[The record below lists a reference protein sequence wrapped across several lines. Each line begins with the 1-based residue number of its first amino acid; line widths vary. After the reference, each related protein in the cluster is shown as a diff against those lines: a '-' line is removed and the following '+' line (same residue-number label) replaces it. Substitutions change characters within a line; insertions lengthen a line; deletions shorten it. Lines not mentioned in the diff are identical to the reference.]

1 LSRVICGIASPIGL
15 AMTVFEARV
24 DPVIITAMSPAEQ
37 VARLREQIERANH
50 AYYINDAPEIS
61 DAEYDRLF
69 RELQA
74 LEAEHPELQSPDSP
88 TQRVGSIATGALAKH
103 AHRRP
108 MLSLANAFRAEELS
122 AWEERNARL
131 TPEVRTAGY
140 TTEIKIDGAA
150 VSLTY
155 EKGRLLVG
163 ATRGNGIIGEDV
175 TPNLRTLHDI
185 PLALKGKDHPT
196 LMEIRGEVYFPFVS
210 FTRTNKEREAEGE
223 TIFANPRNATAG
235 ALRQLDPAITRRRRL
250 GMFAYAVEV
259 IEGKLKARTQS
270 EVLDLLASWG
280 FKVEPNRRRFDTL
293 ADVQKQID
301 SYETIIPT
309 LPFQADGVVI
319 KIDLLPLHT
328 ELGVIGGRE
337 PRWAIARKFAPE
349 VAETELLDIQ
359 VNVGRTG
366 ALNPWAVLKPVQ
378 ITGVTVTSAT
388 LHNEDLI
395 ATKDIRIGDR
405 VEVIRAGE
413 VIPQIVRPI
422 IQPGVERGEP
432 WRMPERCPRCGT
444 PVERIAGEA
453 MRFCPNVSCPG
464 RVLESIVHFAS
475 RDAMDIRGLG
485 YERVRQLLDTGLITT
500 IADLYKITSEQ
511 LVKLER
517 FARQSADQLVAAIDT
532 SKSRPLSLLLFGLG
546 IPHVG
551 KTVAVLLARRFGT
564 LDALAAAARDGNVA
578 MPGVGP
584 VIAEA
589 VSAFFIEPRNQ
600 AVLDQLKA
608 SGLNLVEPNASNADG
623 ALAGKTYVITG
634 TLPTLSRARAGSL
647 IEEAGGRVAGSVSKK
662 TDALVAGEEA
672 GSKLEKAKDLGVEVI
687 DEAELL
693 RRVGAVSY

>member
-1 LSRVICGIASPIGL
+1 
-15 AMTVFEARV
+15 MTLQGKARC

-74 LEAEHPELQSPDSP
+74 FEAEHPELQTPDSP

-108 MLSLANAFRAEELS
+108 MLSLANAFGAEELT

-131 TPEVRTAGY
+131 ASEVRRAGY
-140 TTEIKIDGAA
+140 TTEVKIDGSA

-155 EKGRLLVG
+155 EKGRLTVG
-163 ATRGNGIIGEDV
+163 ATRGNGTIGEDV
-175 TPNLRTLHDI
+175 TANLRTINDI
-185 PLALKGKDHPT
+185 PLSLKGKNHPL
-196 LMEIRGEVYFPFVS
+196 LMEVRGEVYFPFTS

-223 TIFANPRNATAG
+223 TLFANPRNAAAG

-259 IEGKLKARTQS
+259 IEGRLDARTQS
-270 EVLDLLASWG
+270 EILELLANWG
-280 FKVEPNRRRFDTL
+280 FKVEPNRRRFDSL
-293 ADVQKQID
+293 ADVQKQIEM
-301 SYETIIPT
+301 YETLIPT
-309 LPFQADGVVI
+309 LPFQADGVVV
-319 KIDLLPLHT
+319 KVDSLALHT
-328 ELGVIGGRE
+328 ELGVVGGRE

-366 ALNPWAVLKPVQ
+366 ALNPYAVLAPVQ

-432 WRMPERCPRCGT
+432 WKMPDKCPRCGT

-485 YERVRQLLDTGLITT
+485 YERVRQLLDTGLIKN
-500 IADLYKITSEQ
+500 IAGLYHITSEQ

-517 FARQSADQLVAAIDT
+517 FAKQSADQLVAAIEA
-532 SKSRPLSLLLFGLG
+532 SKARPLSLLLFGLG

-551 KTVAVLLARRFGT
+551 KTVAVLLARRFGH
-564 LDALAAAARDGNVA
+564 LDALARAAREHALSGL
-578 MPGVGP
+578 PGVGP

-600 AVLDQLKA
+600 AVLDDLKA
-608 SGLNLVEPNASNADG
+608 SGLNLVEPNASNTDG

-672 GSKLEKAKDLGVEVI
+672 GSKLDKAKELGVEVI

-693 RRVGAVSY
+693 RRVSGER

>member
-1 LSRVICGIASPIGL
+1 
-15 AMTVFEARV
+15 
-24 DPVIITAMSPAEQ
+24 MSPAEQ
-37 VARLREQIERANH
+37 VARLREQIERANN

-74 LEAEHPELQSPDSP
+74 LEAKNPELQSPDSP
-88 TQRVGSIATGALAKH
+88 TLRVGAIATGALAKH
-103 AHRRP
+103 PHHRP
-108 MLSLANAFRAEELS
+108 MLSLANAFSAEELS
-122 AWEERNARL
+122 AWEERNTRL
-131 TPEVRTAGY
+131 VPEVKRAGY
-140 TTEIKIDGAA
+140 TTEVKIDGTA

-155 EKGRLLVG
+155 ESGRLTLG
-163 ATRGNGIIGEDV
+163 TTRGNGIIGEDV
-175 TPNLRTLHDI
+175 TANLRTINDI
-185 PLALKGKDHPT
+185 PLLLKGKDHPK
-196 LMEIRGEVYFPFVS
+196 LMEVRGEVYFPFAS
-210 FTRTNKEREAEGE
+210 FTRTNKEREQEGE
-223 TIFANPRNATAG
+223 TLFANPRNAAAG
-235 ALRQLDPAITRRRRL
+235 ALRQLDPSITRRRRL
-250 GMFAYAVEV
+250 GMFAYAVEIV
-259 IEGKLKARTQS
+259 DGRLDARTQS
-270 EVLDLLASWG
+270 EILDILANWG
-280 FKVEPNRRRFDTL
+280 FKVESNRRRLDSL
-293 ADVQKQID
+293 VDVQKQVE
-301 SYETIIPT
+301 SYETLIPT
-309 LPFQADGVVI
+309 LPFQADGVVV
-319 KIDLLPLHT
+319 KVDSLALHT
-328 ELGVIGGRE
+328 ELGVVGGRE

-366 ALNPWAVLKPVQ
+366 ALNPYAVLAPVQ

-422 IQPGVERGEP
+422 IQPGVERNEP
-432 WRMPERCPRCGT
+432 WQMPDKCPRCGT
-444 PVERIAGEA
+444 PVERITGEA

-485 YERVRQLLDTGLITT
+485 YERVRQLLDTGLIRT

-517 FARQSADQLVAAIDT
+517 FARQSADQLVAAIEA
-532 SKSRPLSLLLFGLG
+532 SKTRPLSLLLFGLG
-546 IPHVG
+546 VPHVG
-551 KTVAVLLARRFGT
+551 KTVAVLLARRFGH
-564 LDALAAAARDGNVA
+564 LDALAVAAREGKVA

-589 VSAFFIEPRNQ
+589 VSAFFNEPRNQ
-600 AVLDQLKA
+600 VVLDELKS

-672 GSKLEKAKDLGVEVI
+672 GSKLEKAKELGVEVI

-693 RRVGAVSY
+693 RRVSGEQ

>member
-1 LSRVICGIASPIGL
+1 MTACVIF
-15 AMTVFEARV
+15 TH
-24 DPVIITAMSPAEQ
+24 MSPAEQ
-37 VARLREQIERANH
+37 AARLREQIERANH
-50 AYYINDAPEIS
+50 AYYVNDAPEIS

-74 LEAEHPELQSPDSP
+74 LEAEHPEVHTPDSP
-88 TQRVGSIATGALAKH
+88 TQRVGAIATGALPKH
-103 AHRRP
+103 THGRP
-108 MLSLANAFRAEELS
+108 MLSLANAFSAEEVS

-131 TPEVRTAGY
+131 TPEVRTGGY

-155 EKGRLLVG
+155 EKGRLVVG
-163 ATRGNGIIGEDV
+163 ATRGNGIIGEDI
-175 TPNLRTLHDI
+175 TPNLRTIHDI
-185 PLALKGKDHPT
+185 PLSLKGKDHPS
-196 LMEIRGEVYFPFVS
+196 LVEIRGEVYFPFAS
-210 FTRTNKEREAEGE
+210 FTRTNKEREAQGE

-259 IEGKLKARTQS
+259 IEGRFDARTQS
-270 EVLDLLASWG
+270 EILDLLEAWG
-280 FKVEPNRRRFDTL
+280 FKVQKDRRRFDTL
-293 ADVQKQID
+293 DDVQKQIE
-301 SYETIIPT
+301 SYETLIPS

-319 KIDLLPLHT
+319 KIDRLSLHT
-328 ELGVIGGRE
+328 ELGVVGGRE

-432 WRMPERCPRCGT
+432 WKMPDKCPRCGT
-444 PVERIAGEA
+444 PVERIADEA

-464 RVLESIVHFAS
+464 RVLEGIVHFAS

-485 YERVRQLLDTGLITT
+485 YERVRQLLDTGLIRNV
-500 IADLYKITSEQ
+500 ADLYKITSEQ

-517 FARQSADQLVAAIDT
+517 FAKQSADQLVQAIEN
-532 SKSRPLSLLLFGLG
+532 SKTRPLSVLLFGLG

-551 KTVAVLLARRFGT
+551 KTVAVLLARRFGNLEA
-564 LDALAAAARDGNVA
+564 LDAAAREGNVG

-584 VIAEA
+584 VIAES
-589 VSAFFIEPRNQ
+589 VSAFFKEPRNRV
-600 AVLDQLKA
+600 VLDALKA
-608 SGLNLVEPNASNADG
+608 AGVNQVEPNAANADG
-623 ALAGKTYVITG
+623 VLAGKTYVITG
-634 TLPTLSRARAGSL
+634 SLPTLSRARATSL

-662 TDALVAGEEA
+662 TDALLAGEDA
-672 GSKLEKAKDLGVEVI
+672 GSKLERAKELGVEVI
-687 DEAELL
+687 DEEEFL
-693 RRVGAVSY
+693 RRLKA

>member
-1 LSRVICGIASPIGL
+1 
-15 AMTVFEARV
+15 
-24 DPVIITAMSPAEQ
+24 MSPAEQ
-37 VARLREQIERANH
+37 AARLREQIDRANA
-50 AYYINDAPEIS
+50 AYYVNDAPEIS

-69 RELQA
+69 RELQT
-74 LEAEHPELQSPDSP
+74 LEAAHPELQTADSP
-88 TQRVGSIATGALAKH
+88 TQRVGAIATGALPKH
-103 AHRRP
+103 THRRP
-108 MLSLANAFRAEELS
+108 MLSLANAFNDEEVS

-155 EKGRLLVG
+155 DKGRLVVG
-163 ATRGNGIIGEDV
+163 ATRGNGIIGEDI
-175 TPNLRTLHDI
+175 TPNLRTIQDI
-185 PLALKGKDHPT
+185 PLSLKGKDHPSQV
-196 LMEIRGEVYFPFVS
+196 EIRGEVYFPFAS
-210 FTRTNKEREAEGE
+210 FTRTNKEREAQGE

-250 GMFAYAVEV
+250 GMFAYAIEV
-259 IEGKLKARTQS
+259 IEGRLDARTQS
-270 EVLDLLASWG
+270 EILDLLQAWG
-280 FKVEPNRRRFDTL
+280 FKVQKDRRRFDTL
-293 ADVQKQID
+293 DDVQKQIE
-301 SYETIIPT
+301 SYETLIST

-319 KIDLLPLHT
+319 KIDRLSLHT
-328 ELGVIGGRE
+328 ELGVVGGRE

-432 WRMPERCPRCGT
+432 WKMPDKCPRCGT

-464 RVLESIVHFAS
+464 RVLEGIVHFAS

-485 YERVRQLLDTGLITT
+485 YERVRQLLDTGLIKNV
-500 IADLYKITSEQ
+500 ADLYRITSEQ

-517 FARQSADQLVAAIDT
+517 FAKQSADQLVSAIIDSRT
-532 SKSRPLSLLLFGLG
+532 RPLSVLLFGLG

-551 KTVAVLLARRFGT
+551 KTVAVLLARRFGNLEA
-564 LDALAAAARDGNVA
+564 LDAAARGNNVG

-584 VIAEA
+584 VITES
-589 VSAFFIEPRNQ
+589 VSAFFKEPRNQ
-600 AVLDQLKA
+600 ALLDALKA
-608 SGLNLVEPNASNADG
+608 AGVNQVEPNAANADG
-623 ALAGKTYVITG
+623 VLAGKTYVITG
-634 TLPTLSRARAGSL
+634 SLPTLSRARATSL

-662 TDALVAGEEA
+662 TDALLAGEDA
-672 GSKLEKAKDLGVEVI
+672 GSKLEKAKSLGVEII
-687 DEAELL
+687 DEQEFL
-693 RRVGAVSY
+693 RRIKA